1 MQIRPSNPQPKFS
14 MNRLPKP
21 ASPPANHPPVN
32 HPPDRNNNVEVNGN
46 FSTMLKRGASFA
58 AFFGAP
64 AALGAAGSQLG
75 GTNLDGLSRL
85 TSQTAA
91 GALGAGYGMLHGA
104 YAGWKSVPGKAAGG
118 IFMALY
124 MVPAGGIGGSV
135 LGTGLAIAGAAGG
148 WPVALGLA
156 GAGFVG
162 GMLHGYHQPNLD
174 KL

>member
-1 MQIRPSNPQPKFS
+1 MQIRPSNPQTVQPL
-14 MNRLPKP
+14 NRRPNPPGPQKP
-21 ASPPANHPPVN
+21 PNNPQL
-32 HPPDRNNNVEVNGN
+32 DRKDNEATGS

-64 AALGAAGSQLG
+64 AAIGALGSQLG
-75 GTNLDGLSRL
+75 GTNLDSLSRL
-85 TSQTAA
+85 TTQTAA
-91 GALGAGYGMLHGA
+91 GTLGAGYGMLHGA

-118 IFMALY
+118 IMMAIY
-124 MVPAGGIGGSV
+124 MVPAGAIGGTV
-135 LGTGLAIAGAAGG
+135 LGTGLAVAGAAGG

-162 GMLHGYHQPNLD
+162 GMLHGYHQPDLD

>member
-1 MQIRPSNPQPKFS
+1 L
-14 MNRLPKP
+14 NRLPKP
-21 ASPPANHPPVN
+21 PNPNPPEDQPPL
-32 HPPDRNNNVEVNGN
+32 DRKNDKVTGDL
-46 FSTMLKRGASFA
+46 STMLKRGASFA

-64 AALGAAGSQLG
+64 AALGAVGSQLG
-75 GTNLDGLSRL
+75 GANLDAVSRL

-104 YAGWKSVPGKAAGG
+104 YAGWKAVPGKASGG
-118 IFMALY
+118 IMMAIY
-124 MVPAGGIGGSV
+124 MVPAGAIGGSV
-135 LGTGLAIAGAAGG
+135 LGTGLAAAGMVGG

-162 GMLHGYHQPNLD
+162 GMFHGYNQPDLD